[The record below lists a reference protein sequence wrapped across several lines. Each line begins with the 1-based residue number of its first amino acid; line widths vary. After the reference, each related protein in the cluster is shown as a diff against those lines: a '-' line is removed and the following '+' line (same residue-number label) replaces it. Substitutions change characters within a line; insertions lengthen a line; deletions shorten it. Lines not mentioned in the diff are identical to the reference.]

1 MGGHFGHLV
10 ICQNR
15 KRIVKILHYNKN
27 IYILIIVS
35 NDRVSEIDFD
45 HFDLDHFDT
54 FYQMSFSTSNHN
66 RSCPHLQAWQAVY
79 LSFPTSGN
87 STTFVEFMLK
97 CLLDAMENY
106 EDDENEIPNK
116 VQDKVQDKVQGKF
129 PEVSQS
135 AWDVLAIIQQNPKA
149 TVTDICAK
157 KGLKERQVYKHISV
171 LKSLGIIVRV
181 GSNKTGYWKVTIDN
195 L

>member
-1 MGGHFGHLV
+1 
-10 ICQNR
+10 
-15 KRIVKILHYNKN
+15 
-27 IYILIIVS
+27 
-35 NDRVSEIDFD
+35 
-45 HFDLDHFDT
+45 
-54 FYQMSFSTSNHN
+54 
-66 RSCPHLQAWQAVY
+66 
-79 LSFPTSGN
+79 
-87 STTFVEFMLK
+87 
-97 CLLDAMENY
+97 MENY
-106 EDDENEIPNK
+106 ENDENEIPNK
-116 VQDKVQDKVQGKF
+116 VQDKVQDKVQNKF

-135 AWDVLAIIQQNPKA
+135 TWDVLAIIQQNSKA